1 MGVSQNVLTERINNT
16 SALAEEHSSK
26 VGNTE
31 APTMNGNIDV
41 LASFYE
47 VYANDNI
54 YDLISQESKKKA
66 LSVRVDLTR
75 GPHVEGL
82 KEVAI
87 KSVADAEMVLAVGL
101 SNRHVAETK
110 MNQCSSR
117 SHAVFSLTLKTTLTQ
132 KDGQEVVRTSKFTLM
147 DLTGSEGQK
156 VAGKGKGR
164 LKEASSINS
173 SLLSLANVF
182 SALAGQERHIPYRD
196 SKLTFLLRDSLEGKS
211 KVCLL
216 ATISPNSIFVSET
229 ISTLKFAQRAK
240 IVKNN
245 AQKMVPKCEQPNNK
259 GEKYTTVDALQVRG
273 RNRKIK
279 HGTAPSYL
287 NKKIQGRIK
296 IRNLEE
302 TVVELEKE
310 RARVTMLAHSLE
322 AEKEELMQRVSWE
335 LNERNTAQSR
345 AASERD
351 RLLDMFQDQE
361 KKVGNIR
368 DDMVNANEHVKFLRK
383 SNEELAQEKEQLQ
396 KQLSLERELVD
407 TRATLECKRLLQLL
421 KSLLEQ
427 SEITTAEKERAN
439 KSIGFLELD
448 RDDLILTQLLKSL
461 QEQLEITMAE
471 KERAIKSIG
480 FLELDRDDLIRQL
493 AKEVH
498 NKKSAMR
505 KSAQVEATR
514 DCDHPTSFKNQS
526 MEQRDKAEDSAEKA
540 KAEKREL
547 EETNKELLQKIHRM
561 EVEAEATRK
570 DIEMF
575 QNTSQ
580 LNKAMGQ
587 RDKANDSA
595 EERVLEE
602 SKQELWQKMNR
613 MKEEADNTITEVGR
627 CQEDIGSDECTVVIK
642 SAGESSASSI
652 QTEIIEPYS
661 SFSFCLSKIEA
672 AEAEAERVKET
683 EYHLKSHVVTLESEK
698 DDLQTQIATLK
709 KELEIKLATEK
720 VESDLAFSTNYD
732 PSSCNQCWW
741 PSWGE

>member
-66 LSVRVDLTR
+66 LNVRVDLTR

-245 AQKMVPKCEQPNNK
+245 AQKMVPKREQPDNK

-396 KQLSLERELVD
+396 KQLSLERELID

-448 RDDLILTQLLKSL
+448 RDDLI
-461 QEQLEITMAE
+461 
-471 KERAIKSIG
+471 
-480 FLELDRDDLIRQL
+480 RQL

-514 DCDHPTSFKNQS
+514 DCDHLTSFKNQS

-720 VESDLAFSTNYD
+720 VERDLAFSTNYD

>member
-1 MGVSQNVLTERINNT
+1 M
-16 SALAEEHSSK
+16 
-26 VGNTE
+26 
-31 APTMNGNIDV
+31 
-41 LASFYE
+41 
-47 VYANDNI
+47 
-54 YDLISQESKKKA
+54 
-66 LSVRVDLTR
+66 
-75 GPHVEGL
+75 
-82 KEVAI
+82 
-87 KSVADAEMVLAVGL
+87 
-101 SNRHVAETK
+101 
-110 MNQCSSR
+110 
-117 SHAVFSLTLKTTLTQ
+117 
-132 KDGQEVVRTSKFTLM
+132 
-147 DLTGSEGQK
+147 
-156 VAGKGKGR
+156 
-164 LKEASSINS
+164 
-173 SLLSLANVF
+173 
-182 SALAGQERHIPYRD
+182 
-196 SKLTFLLRDSLEGKS
+196 
-211 KVCLL
+211 
-216 ATISPNSIFVSET
+216 
-229 ISTLKFAQRAK
+229 
-240 IVKNN
+240 
-245 AQKMVPKCEQPNNK
+245 
-259 GEKYTTVDALQVRG
+259 
-273 RNRKIK
+273 
-279 HGTAPSYL
+279 
-287 NKKIQGRIK
+287 
-296 IRNLEE
+296 
-302 TVVELEKE
+302 
-310 RARVTMLAHSLE
+310 
-322 AEKEELMQRVSWE
+322 
-335 LNERNTAQSR
+335 
-345 AASERD
+345 
-351 RLLDMFQDQE
+351 
-361 KKVGNIR
+361 
-368 DDMVNANEHVKFLRK
+368 
-383 SNEELAQEKEQLQ
+383 
-396 KQLSLERELVD
+396 
-407 TRATLECKRLLQLL
+407 
-421 KSLLEQ
+421 
-427 SEITTAEKERAN
+427 
-439 KSIGFLELD
+439 
-448 RDDLILTQLLKSL
+448 LKSL

-561 EVEAEATRK
+561 EVEVEATRK